1 MHCDWANPPC
11 FCSYSPLL
19 PLGCPHLWSCWSC
32 HPHSIWTGCCGRP
45 SQLKWWHRLIMAYKN
60 ISRIWPC
67 CVGAGK
73 IQANSVP
80 VPLVEVSS
88 AKNNNN
94 NNISGC
100 LISIP
105 SVVCWLCQFQHFR
118 WSMVLVS
125 SNLPWTYKWSLTIQ
139 VGWNMMKLFLISFQ
153 AHFYTEKGTSTGCS
167 EHTFHYIYIYNRDI
181 ETIDLDLSYQGTQS
195 SNTGYQ

>member
-11 FCSYSPLL
+11 FCSCSPLL

-45 SQLKWWHRLIMAYKN
+45 SQLKWWHRLIMVYKN

-73 IQANSVP
+73 IQANTVP

-94 NNISGC
+94 NKISGC
-100 LISIP
+100 LISSQSKYETYNRCFSTSDCSTCHSLAVLNISLFNVAIP
-105 SVVCWLCQFQHFR
+105 SGVCWLCQFHHFW

-125 SNLPWTYKWSLTIQ
+125 SNLPLT
-139 VGWNMMKLFLISFQ
+139 
-153 AHFYTEKGTSTGCS
+153 
-167 EHTFHYIYIYNRDI
+167 
-181 ETIDLDLSYQGTQS
+181 
-195 SNTGYQ
+195 